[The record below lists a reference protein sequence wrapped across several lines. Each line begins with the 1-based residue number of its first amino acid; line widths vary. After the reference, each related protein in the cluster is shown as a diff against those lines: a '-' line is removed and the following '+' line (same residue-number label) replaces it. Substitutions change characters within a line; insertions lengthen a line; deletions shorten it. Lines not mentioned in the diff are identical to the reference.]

1 MTEAIRLYWGRFGR
15 VSVLNVAS
23 DFVTHAHCEAHIIVW
38 LEGTAGQMTIGG
50 RTVQLGPGMAAGI
63 NSFQPHSHAL
73 SHDGRHG
80 LFLAFYIDPD
90 WARRRRDLAAG
101 APLFAQPAI
110 SLDPWLHEAAANLL
124 DLLDENESVDEIANY
139 EIERFIDCVLDAADA
154 SCPADN
160 RNIRL
165 PMLDFRVRKAMQL
178 MKDNVCERIC
188 FDDIARSV
196 GLSRPH
202 FFALFKEQTN
212 LTPNVYWN
220 TLRMEEAVRQ
230 LQWSQEPLISVAC
243 NLGFTTQGNF
253 SRFFRDHVGVPP
265 TLYREA
271 VRATA

>member
-1 MTEAIRLYWGRFGR
+1 MTEAIRLYWGRFGH

-23 DFVTHAHCEAHIIVW
+23 DFVTHAHVEAHLIIW
-38 LEGTAGQMTIGG
+38 LEGTAGEMTIGRETVRSDPAPPPASTPSS
-50 RTVQLGPGMAAGI
+50 RTAT
-63 NSFQPHSHAL
+63 SC
-73 SHDGRHG
+73 RRT
-80 LFLAFYIDPD
+80 
-90 WARRRRDLAAG
+90 ARRACSSPSTSIRTGRAAAATCPRPRRCSRR
-101 APLFAQPAI
+101 PAI
-110 SLDPWLHEAAANLL
+110 TLEPWLHQAAANLL
-124 DLLDENESVDEIANY
+124 DHLSDNESVDDVANY
-139 EIERFIDCVLDAADA
+139 EIERFIDSVLDAADA
-154 SCPADN
+154 SAPQEARVRIN
-160 RNIRL
+160 T
-165 PMLDFRVRKAMQL
+165 MQDFRVRKAIQL
-178 MKDNVCERIC
+178 MKANVCERIC
-188 FDDIARSV
+188 FDDVARTV

-271 VRATA
+271 ARTIA